1 MKKRYILLGTI
12 LLLLGIGTILLP
24 EKKTPQQVKANQ
36 LLLELTDDTRFIKTI
51 EVADRLIKKDP
62 TLVLIDVR
70 SASAYE
76 AYHLP
81 GAINIPLEE
90 FNKEEHQAYLNQL
103 ARDNV
108 FISNGGVMADQG
120 WILCKR
126 KGYKNNYVM
135 HGGMNRWVESILRPT
150 PPAETASRQAHEQ
163 YVKCKAASYY
173 FGGGSMDVKTDVDKK
188 PLPVIRKN
196 KKRKIEGGC

>member
-62 TLVLIDVR
+62 ALVLIDVR